1 MLCQDVLRG
10 DTVVVVSHIQYPIV
24 FDRVRVC
31 VFSIRVH
38 AFMQVVQTPLCH
50 DKLCVQKE
58 PAPSPI
64 TTTAPSIPHTP
75 NSSPVL
81 MSPGQ
86 ANSFNHLLMPSTG
99 QAD

>member
-24 FDRVRVC
+24 SDRARVC

-50 DKLCVQKE
+50 DKL
-58 PAPSPI
+58 PAHSPS
-64 TTTAPSIPHTP
+64 TTTAPSISHTP
-75 NSSPVL
+75 SSSPVL